1 MLLIGERIS
10 KYRKEMQ
17 MNQEEFATKIGV
29 SRQAVSKW
37 ETDRSYPDLDKL
49 VDICEVFNIS
59 INELL
64 YGKALTDADGSQ
76 NAPSANTA
84 SKNIATAR
92 HLRGK
97 RSFAGLYACIAIIL
111 AMLAFCCTVFV
122 VLLTQNTWKKDEN
135 MAKMARVER
144 VYQQYTKAD
153 ISFFD
158 TDSRKVQKTVWLD
171 IDGIRDGDYVEC
183 FTDSD
188 QTGIYIDYYK
198 PILIIPGVLT
208 LLFLLLFILLCME
221 LFKKTREN
229 NWHILVE
236 SEGENIDEKE

>member
-1 MLLIGERIS
+1 MLLLGERIS
-10 KYRKEMQ
+10 KYRKAMQ
-17 MNQEEFATKIGV
+17 MSQEEFATKIGV

-49 VDICEVFNIS
+49 IDICEVFNIS
-59 INELL
+59 ITELL
-64 YGKALTDADGSQ
+64 YGKAASDDEISQ
-76 NAPSANTA
+76 NTA
-84 SKNIATAR
+84 LESTTKNITIAR
-92 HLRGK
+92 QLRGK
-97 RSFAGLYACIAIIL
+97 SSLAGLYTCIAIIL

-122 VLLTQNTWKKDEN
+122 VLLTQNTWQKDEN

-158 TDSRKVQKTVWLD
+158 TASRKVQKTVWLD

-188 QTGIYIDYYK
+188 QTGIYIDYYM
-198 PILIIPGVLT
+198 PVLIIPGVLT
-208 LLFLLLFILLCME
+208 LLFLLIFILLCIE
-221 LFKKTREN
+221 LFRKKREN
-229 NWHILVE
+229 NWHIYIE
-236 SEGENIDEKE
+236 NEGETIDEKE

>member
-1 MLLIGERIS
+1 MLLLGERIS
-10 KYRKEMQ
+10 KYRKAMQ
-17 MNQEEFATKIGV
+17 MSQEEFATKIGV

-49 VDICEVFNIS
+49 IDICEVFNIS
-59 INELL
+59 ITELL
-64 YGKALTDADGSQ
+64 YGKAASDDEISQ
-76 NAPSANTA
+76 NTA
-84 SKNIATAR
+84 LESTTKNITIAR
-92 HLRGK
+92 QLRGK
-97 RSFAGLYACIAIIL
+97 SSFAGLYTCIAIIL

-122 VLLTQNTWKKDEN
+122 VLLTQNTWQKDEN

-158 TDSRKVQKTVWLD
+158 TASRKVQKTVWLD

-188 QTGIYIDYYK
+188 QTGIYIDYYM
-198 PILIIPGVLT
+198 PVLIIPGVLT
-208 LLFLLLFILLCME
+208 LLFLLIFILLCIE
-221 LFKKTREN
+221 LFRKKREN
-229 NWHILVE
+229 NWHIYIE
-236 SEGENIDEKE
+236 NEGETIDEKE

>member
-10 KYRKEMQ
+10 KYRKTMQ
-17 MNQEEFATKIGV
+17 MNQEEFAAKIGV

-49 VDICEVFNIS
+49 VDICKVFNIS

-64 YGKALTDADGSQ
+64 YGT
-76 NAPSANTA
+76 APSSDEASANAA
-84 SKNIATAR
+84 SDNTTLVR
-92 HLRGK
+92 QLRGK
-97 RSFAGLYACIAIIL
+97 HNLVGLYVCTAIIL

-122 VLLTQNTWKKDEN
+122 VLLTRNTWHKDED

-158 TDSRKVQKTVWLD
+158 DASRKVQKTVWLD

-183 FTDSD
+183 FTDSG
-188 QTGIYIDYYK
+188 QTGIYVDYYM
-198 PILIIPGVLT
+198 PTLIVPAALT
-208 LLFLLLFILLCME
+208 LLLLLIFILLVIE
-221 LFKKTREN
+221 LVRKKREN
-229 NWHILVE
+229 YWHILVE
-236 SEGENIDEKE
+236 REGEMIDEKE